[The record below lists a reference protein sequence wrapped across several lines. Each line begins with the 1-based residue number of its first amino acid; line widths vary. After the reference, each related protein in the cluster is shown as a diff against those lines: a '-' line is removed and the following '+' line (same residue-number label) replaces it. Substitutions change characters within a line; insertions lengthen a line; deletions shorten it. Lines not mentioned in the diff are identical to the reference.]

1 MLKGQLLIAVDCIC
15 KIKELKKLRKVMQV
29 CLTGYWMVFLLLA
42 QAIAEESQSES
53 KWKQLGEL
61 AMSAGKV

>member
-1 MLKGQLLIAVDCIC
+1 LFFGEVDAVVLNTGLWRLL
-15 KIKELKKLRKVMQV
+15 ES
-29 CLTGYWMVFLLLA
+29 LLLLV

>member
-1 MLKGQLLIAVDCIC
+1 VILNTGLNRLLDG
-15 KIKELKKLRKVMQV
+15 L
-29 CLTGYWMVFLLLA
+29 LLLA